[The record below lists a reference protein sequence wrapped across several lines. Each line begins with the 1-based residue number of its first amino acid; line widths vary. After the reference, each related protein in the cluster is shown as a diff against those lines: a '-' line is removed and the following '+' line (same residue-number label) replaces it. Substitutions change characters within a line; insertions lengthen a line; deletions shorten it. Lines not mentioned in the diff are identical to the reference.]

1 MRCIGSMDQLL
12 VLAEMFL
19 RRDAI
24 DDFLISTRLLTLIY
38 FLLPSIF
45 FLLDGNIEHF
55 VLFIILAKHCV
66 TGEVL
71 WILLIHVLM

>member
-1 MRCIGSMDQLL
+1 MRCIGCMDQLL

-45 FLLDGNIEHF
+45 FLLDGHIEHF
-55 VLFIILAKHCV
+55 VLLIILAKHSV

-71 WILLIHVLM
+71 WILLMHVLM